1 MKLSNHSGL
10 GRTYEDVDEGAYVSG
25 SGSHGAVFEDGG
37 SYRSGLYPFIYRVVR
52 GVDYSN
58 ILAEFN

>member
-1 MKLSNHSGL
+1 MKTWMKILMFLALEVMGL
-10 GRTYEDVDEGAYVSG
+10 F
-25 SGSHGAVFEDGG
+25 FEDGG
-37 SYRSGLYPFIYRVVR
+37 SLRSGLHPFIYRVVR